1 MLCSLLKMMPAV
13 VEDVVDVSF
22 CAQDECM
29 IESVVNAVAAVITD
43 DTNNS
48 TIIGVATKITKF
60 L

>member
-1 MLCSLLKMMPAV
+1 MMPAV